1 MKPKTILIL
10 TIITVTM
17 ITASILFASYGPYQ
31 NAFNA
36 GEVSGLVKYRVDL
49 AQYRSACQTVENF
62 AVTPQGSAIRRPG
75 TQYIADSNDVSSVR
89 LIPFTYSTS
98 DAYALEFGDGYIEF
112 FRTVDGTPGQ
122 IEAP

>member
-1 MKPKTILIL
+1 MNHKTILIL
-10 TIITVTM
+10 TAIVTLA
-17 ITASILFASYGPYQ
+17 IFASIIVASYGPYQ

-36 GEVSGLVKYRVDL
+36 GEVSGLVKYRIDL

-62 AVTPQGSAIRRPG
+62 TVTPQGSAIRRPG
-75 TQYIADSNDVSSVR
+75 TRYIADANDVSSVR

-98 DAYALEFGDGYIEF
+98 DAYVLEFGDGYVEF